1 MYFSQHAVVFHRPL
15 YIVVFLSLKIR
26 LRLVRFE
33 HIGGGL
39 KTMRTIKALFFMSLF
54 LQIFCF
60 HVEFYDDFDRMP
72 LKQMKKIIFTF

>member
-39 KTMRTIKALFFMSLF
+39 KTMRTIKALFFYEFISSDLLF
-54 LQIFCF
+54 SCRVL
-60 HVEFYDDFDRMP
+60 
-72 LKQMKKIIFTF
+72 